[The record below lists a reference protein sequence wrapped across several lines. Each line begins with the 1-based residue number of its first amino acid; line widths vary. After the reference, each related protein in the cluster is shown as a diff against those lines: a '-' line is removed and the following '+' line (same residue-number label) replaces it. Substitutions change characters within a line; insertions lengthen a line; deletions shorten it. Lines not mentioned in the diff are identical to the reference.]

1 MPMID
6 RPAPPIL
13 ELLGRLRTE
22 VAGSTS
28 VSQVSAV
35 DMMLDLYNV
44 ADKPVV
50 RTIIG
55 EHLERWSA
63 RGVIAED
70 ELVRGLQAVHD
81 AEVVESSLG
90 ALTL

>member
-1 MPMID
+1 MPMTE

-13 ELLGRLRTE
+13 EILGDLRAE
-22 VAGSTS
+22 VAGSVS
-28 VSQVSAV
+28 LSQVRAV

-50 RTIIG
+50 RTVIG
-55 EHLERWSA
+55 EHIDRWSA
-63 RGVIAED
+63 RGVITEAELSD
-70 ELVRGLQAVHD
+70 GLQSVHD